1 MEYTVRDGGLVVMT
15 RERID
20 SENASAPNKNQDP
33 EIAEAAPKTSRERFF
48 PSAKC
53 LFGAINF

>member
-20 SENASAPNKNQDP
+20 SENAPAPNKNQDP
-33 EIAEAAPKTSRERFF
+33 GITEAALKTSRERFF
-48 PSAKC
+48 PLTKC